1 MGKQLKVGVLA
12 SGNGSNLQAI
22 INRCELGE
30 LEAKVGCVITN
41 RADAYALERA
51 RKHGIPAIHLNHKDF
66 SGREAYDAAVV
77 AALQA
82 HSVELVVLAG
92 FMRIITRVLLNAF
105 PMAVMNIHPA
115 LLPSFPGLDAQKQA
129 LEHGAKL
136 TGCTIHFVDE
146 GTDTGP
152 IIIQAAVP
160 ILPEDTVETLSAR
173 IHIQEHRIYP
183 QAIQLF
189 AQGRLTVEGRRVV
202 VTGSHCP
209 EDFSLINPAPCFF
222 P

>member
-1 MGKQLKVGVLA
+1 MNKKLKVGVLA

-22 INRCELGE
+22 IDRSVRGE
-30 LEAKVGCVITN
+30 LDAEVVCVITN
-41 RADAYALERA
+41 RAAAFALERGQN
-51 RKHGIPAIHLNHKDF
+51 HGIPSIHLNHKDF

-82 HSVELVVLAG
+82 HGVELVVLAG

-129 LEHGAKL
+129 LTHGTKL
-136 TGCTIHFVDE
+136 TGCTVHFVDE

-160 ILPEDTVETLSAR
+160 ILADDTVETISQR
-173 IHIQEHRIYP
+173 IHVQEHRIYP

-189 AQGRLTVEGRRVV
+189 AQGRLTVDGRRVV
-202 VTGSHCP
+202 VTGTHAS
-209 EDFSLINPAPCFF
+209 EDSALTNPAV
-222 P
+222 

>member
-1 MGKQLKVGVLA
+1 MNKKLKVGVLA

-22 INRCELGE
+22 IDGRERGE
-30 LEAKVGCVITN
+30 LSAEVACVITN
-41 RADAYALERA
+41 KANAFALERA
-51 RKHGIPAIHLNHKDF
+51 RNHGIPAIHLNHKDF

-77 AALQA
+77 AEFQA
-82 HSVELVVLAG
+82 HGVELVVMAG
-92 FMRIITRVLLNAF
+92 FMRIITRVLLDAF

-136 TGCTIHFVDE
+136 TGCTVHFVDE

-160 ILPEDTVETLSAR
+160 VFADDTVETLSRR
-173 IHIQEHRIYP
+173 IHVQEHRIYP
-183 QAIQLF
+183 EAIKLF
-189 AQGRLTVEGRRVV
+189 ATGRLTASGRRVIS
-202 VTGSHCP
+202 TSDHAAP
-209 EDFSLINPAPCFF
+209 DAALINPSA
-222 P
+222 

>member
-1 MGKQLKVGVLA
+1 MNKKLKIGVLA

-22 INRCELGE
+22 IDNCERGE
-30 LEAKVGCVITN
+30 LSAEVVCVITN
-41 RADAYALERA
+41 KANAFALERA
-51 RKHGIPAIHLNHKDF
+51 HKHGIPAIHLNQKDF

-77 AALQA
+77 TEFQA
-82 HSVELVVLAG
+82 HGVELVVMAG
-92 FMRIITRVLLNAF
+92 FMRIITRVLLDAF

-136 TGCTIHFVDE
+136 TGCTVHFVDE

-160 ILPEDTVETLSAR
+160 ILADDTVETLSQR
-173 IHIQEHRIYP
+173 IHAQEHRIYP

-189 AQGRLTVEGRRVV
+189 ATGHLTASGRRVV
-202 VTGSHCP
+202 CTGDHAAN
-209 EDFSLINPAPCFF
+209 DASLINPSA
-222 P
+222 

>member
-1 MGKQLKVGVLA
+1 MNKKLKVGVLA

-22 INRCELGE
+22 IDRSVQGE
-30 LEAKVGCVITN
+30 LDAEVVCVITN
-41 RADAYALERA
+41 RADAFALERG
-51 RKHGIPAIHLNHKDF
+51 RNHGIAAIHLNHKDF

-82 HSVELVVLAG
+82 HGVELVVLAG
-92 FMRIITRVLLNAF
+92 FMRIITRVLLDAF
-105 PMAVMNIHPA
+105 PLAVMNIHPA

-129 LEHGAKL
+129 LAHGAKL
-136 TGCTIHFVDE
+136 TGCTVHFVDE

-160 ILPEDTVETLSAR
+160 ILAGDTVETISQR
-173 IHIQEHRIYP
+173 IHVQEHLIYP

-202 VTGSHCP
+202 VAGTHAS
-209 EDFSLINPAPCFF
+209 ENSALTNPAA
-222 P
+222 

>member
-1 MGKQLKVGVLA
+1 MNKKLKVGVLA

-22 INRCELGE
+22 IDRSVRGE
-30 LEAKVGCVITN
+30 LDAEVVCVITN
-41 RADAYALERA
+41 RADAFALERG
-51 RKHGIPAIHLNHKDF
+51 RNHGIPAIHLNHRDF
-66 SGREAYDAAVV
+66 PGREAYDAALVT
-77 AALQA
+77 ALRD
-82 HSVELVVLAG
+82 HGVELVVLAG
-92 FMRIITRVLLNAF
+92 FMRIITRVLLDAF
-105 PMAVMNIHPA
+105 PMSVMNVHPA

-129 LEHGAKL
+129 LTHGAKL
-136 TGCTIHFVDE
+136 TGCTVHFVDE

-160 ILPEDTVETLSAR
+160 ILAGDTVETISQR

-202 VTGSHCP
+202 VTGNHAP
-209 EDFSLINPAPCFF
+209 EDSALTNPAA
-222 P
+222 

>member
-1 MGKQLKVGVLA
+1 MNKKLKIGVLA

-22 INRCELGE
+22 IDRSERGE
-30 LEAKVGCVITN
+30 LSAEVVCVITN
-41 RADAYALERA
+41 KANAFALERA
-51 RKHGIPAIHLNHKDF
+51 RNHGIPAFHLNHKDF

-77 AALQA
+77 AEFLA
-82 HSVELVVLAG
+82 HGVELVVMAG
-92 FMRIITRVLLNAF
+92 FMRIITRVLLDAF

-136 TGCTIHFVDE
+136 TGCTVHFVDE

-160 ILPEDTVETLSAR
+160 ILADDTVETLSQR

-189 AQGRLTVEGRRVV
+189 ATGRLSVSGRRVIS
-202 VTGSHCP
+202 TGEHA
-209 EDFSLINPAPCFF
+209 ENDNALINPSA
-222 P
+222 